1 MDYAIKVVIAIIFAV
16 CLAFG
21 CVHICDRI
29 LYKKYTYLTKVVP
42 MGVVVINSSAE
53 IKNNEKITYVKNI

>member
-16 CLAFG
+16 CIAFV

-29 LYKKYTYLTKVVP
+29 LYKKYICLTKVVP
-42 MGVVVINSSAE
+42 MGVVVIDSSAE